1 MLTMRKGRRK
11 GRMERNRKRKK
22 RKEKNKMI
30 GKGKEEQEQQMSGMK
45 LSALSILDFNLYSN
59 TMKWA

>member
-1 MLTMRKGRRK
+1 
-11 GRMERNRKRKK
+11 MERNRKRKK